1 MRRLL
6 VLLTASCGLLVGAQ
20 SASAAGCD
28 VLNDFNDNG
37 VLNGTYSVSCL
48 RSAINDV
55 QGDASTYTE
64 IIPVIQAKIYA
75 AKRAEDLAKQTQSS
89 TGPDNRTN
97 SGARPA
103 RSTTAPKDPT
113 KPGTKARNTGAK
125 DRNTGAKDR
134 TTTTKA
140 GSGTTSVQATDSS
153 SGSTTDS
160 PDDALATPPT
170 TTDKGLHAAIDGLGP
185 KKATDVPT
193 PVVVLGTLALGL
205 IAVGSAGLVVRRR
218 RGSPFD
224 GSAYDASSRL

>member
-28 VLNDFNDNG
+28 VINDFNDNG

-55 QGDASTYTE
+55 QGDARTYTE

-75 AKRAEDLAKQTQSS
+75 AKRAEDLARQTQSS

-97 SGARPA
+97 SGAPA
-103 RSTTAPKDPT
+103 APSTTAPKDPT
-113 KPGTKARNTGAK
+113 KPGTAAPGTSKARNTGAK
-125 DRNTGAKDR
+125 DQ

-140 GSGTTSVQATDSS
+140 GSDTTSGQATVSP

-170 TTDKGLHAAIDGLGP
+170 TTDRGLHAAIDGLGP

-193 PVVVLGTLALGL
+193 PVIVLGTLALGL